1 MTMIEMLITIA
12 IMVILAALLL
22 PALSRAKEQA
32 AATRCMGNLRQV
44 GSALLQMAADQQGI
58 LRHWY
63 FGSLSGSGVT
73 HWVGQLKNG
82 RYLTMEEMVQLRCS
96 IIPKTLTVN
105 THNWGFNLADPSGV
119 VTSFKS
125 GGSTV
130 KNYQIIVPA
139 HPHPSR
145 SVLLAGVSNGMPADS
160 PGASTDLRIFPTGT
174 SSLGRIHLPHNGRGE
189 MFFLDGHAEIITPRR
204 LSEIPETFSGGD
216 ATKNY
221 VEYFNEN
228 YELQRSP
235 IP

>member
-1 MTMIEMLITIA
+1 
-12 IMVILAALLL
+12 
-22 PALSRAKEQA
+22 
-32 AATRCMGNLRQV
+32 
-44 GSALLQMAADQQGI
+44 
-58 LRHWY
+58 
-63 FGSLSGSGVT
+63 
-73 HWVGQLKNG
+73 
-82 RYLTMEEMVQLRCS
+82 
-96 IIPKTLTVN
+96 
-105 THNWGFNLADPSGV
+105 
-119 VTSFKS
+119 
-125 GGSTV
+125 
-130 KNYQIIVPA
+130 
-139 HPHPSR
+139 
-145 SVLLAGVSNGMPADS
+145 MPADS